1 MHDHGVRFA
10 TLCFIYDEA
19 ATPTPNRKTARFY
32 TDKEGITVK
41 TSEPTSELSRTLDLL
56 VDLLLLYLTY
66 SRNGQNQAETNS
78 APAQAND

>member
-10 TLCFIYDEA
+10 APCFIYDEA
-19 ATPTPNRKTARFY
+19 ATPTLNRKTARFY

-41 TSEPTSELSRTLDLL
+41 TSEPTAEFNRTLDLL
-56 VDLLLLYLTY
+56 VDLLLPYITH
-66 SRNGQNQAETNS
+66 SRTGEMHAETNS